1 MFKYNL
7 INMCDSTIKNGDKKM
22 NTIKL
27 NKNKVSLKQCNNI
40 VEFLNQHLKG
50 IELKLIKKDVKF
62 NGFVMYELIKTS
74 LKNNE
79 NKIVKHST
87 LKGIQH
93 FLIKSL
99 TKK

>member
-1 MFKYNL
+1 
-7 INMCDSTIKNGDKKM
+7 M

-50 IELKLIKKDVKF
+50 VKLELIKKDSKF
-62 NGFVMYELIKTS
+62 NGYVMYELIKTN

-79 NKIVKHST
+79 NKIVKIST
-87 LKGIQH
+87 LKGIQY
-93 FLIKSL
+93 FLIQSL

>member
-1 MFKYNL
+1 
-7 INMCDSTIKNGDKKM
+7 M

>member
-1 MFKYNL
+1 
-7 INMCDSTIKNGDKKM
+7 M

-40 VEFLNQHLKG
+40 IEFLNQHLKDVKL
-50 IELKLIKKDVKF
+50 ELIKKDQKF
-62 NGFVMYELIKTS
+62 NGFVMYELIKT
-74 LKNNE
+74 KIKTNE
-79 NKIVKHST
+79 NKIVKYST
-87 LKGIQH
+87 LRGIQH

>member
-40 VEFLNQHLKG
+40 IEFLNQHLKDVKL
-50 IELKLIKKDVKF
+50 ELIKKDQKF
-62 NGFVMYELIKTS
+62 NGFVMYELIKT
-74 LKNNE
+74 KIKTNE
-79 NKIVKHST
+79 NKIVKYST
-87 LKGIQH
+87 LRGIQH